1 MAPSRSN
8 SSNPAAMRAMAVSRT
23 ASSGSFHAGAP
34 IPTLSSLRRQ
44 SHRYQTFPTT
54 PPKTPLEQPYVPSD
68 GSNSDDEDDHEET
81 PLPVRQ
87 LLLLAFL
94 SLAEQ
99 TALNSIS
106 PYLPE
111 MVLNMPGI
119 PDDKAGLYVGILAS
133 SFALAQLSTNFL
145 WGYAS
150 DVIGRKPVLI
160 MGTIALMGCFAAF
173 GFCKQYWQ
181 IVVVHVA
188 MGLLNGNAACVPT
201 VLGEVTDRSNQSRAF
216 TYLPVIYSLGSIT
229 GPALGGILVGK
240 MGKEYPYLAP
250 NVLSAGLLAISVV
263 VVGIWFEETLDKT
276 EVNFETPAWVNKI
289 LSWFPSNKPPPRRP
303 SWASRW
309 PRSQSHTQPL
319 LSSGRAV
326 ESDSENDQ
334 DEDDDDADTKL
345 DPALSVWKDLSRT
358 TILVLVSY
366 LVFQLSNISFNS
378 LYPIFAATPPPAG
391 RDMLPSK
398 IGISLSVAG
407 LASCIFQAFLF
418 QQLKAKLGNLGTYQI
433 SLLGLGISMLFMPWV
448 GYADDKPLFG
458 VGTGKIWLYIELG
471 VVLIL
476 KNLCAV
482 GGLSS
487 VMLLITNSAS
497 SHSSLGTL
505 NGMAQTLSALGRSFG
520 PFVSGGLFSLS
531 INIRPKGEALAWS
544 VFGGLAILGWVLS
557 LFIRR
562 DGLESDDWEG
572 DDENDDDEET
582 ETA

>member
-1 MAPSRSN
+1 
-8 SSNPAAMRAMAVSRT
+8 MAVERT

-34 IPTLSSLRRQ
+34 IPTLSNLRRQ

-54 PPKTPLEQPYVPSD
+54 PPKTPLEQPYT
-68 GSNSDDEDDHEET
+68 GSNASDSDDEDDGEET

-119 PDDKAGLYVGILAS
+119 PDEKAGLYVGILAS

-160 MGTIALMGCFAAF
+160 MGTIALMGCFCVF
-173 GFCKQYWQ
+173 GFCKEYWQ
-181 IVVVHVA
+181 IVVIHVL

-229 GPALGGILVGK
+229 GPALGGILVGT
-240 MGKEYPYLAP
+240 MGKKYPYLAP
-250 NVLSAGLLAISVV
+250 NILSAGLLAVSVIV
-263 VVGIWFEETLDKT
+263 VSIWFEETLDKT
-276 EVNFETPAWVNKI
+276 QVAFEKPAWVDKI
-289 LSWFPSNKPPPRRP
+289 LSWFPSRTPPPRRP
-303 SWASRW
+303 SWSARW
-309 PRSQSHTQPL
+309 PRSHSQNQPL
-319 LSSGRAV
+319 LSSGRAL
-326 ESDSENDQ
+326 ESDSEE
-334 DEDDDDADTKL
+334 DEDDTDDSDNNL
-345 DPALSVWKDLSRT
+345 DPALSAWKDLSRT
-358 TILVLVSY
+358 TILVLFTY

-378 LYPIFAATPPPAG
+378 LYPIFAATPAPAG
-391 RDMLPSK
+391 RDLLPSR
-398 IGISLSVAG
+398 IGVSLSIAG

-458 VGTGKIWLYIELG
+458 VGSGKMWLYIELG
-471 VVLIL
+471 LVLIL

-487 VMLLITNSAS
+487 VMLLVRLFP
-497 SHSSLGTL
+497 SLSLTFRDFPKL
-505 NGMAQTLSALGRSFG
+505 NVANMCRSQTLRHRTR
-520 PFVSGGLFSLS
+520 VSVVSTAWHKLS
-531 INIRPKGEALAWS
+531 PPS
-544 VFGGLAILGWVLS
+544 VAASVPLS
-557 LFIRR
+557 LA
-562 DGLESDDWEG
+562 DSLVCP
-572 DDENDDDEET
+572 
-582 ETA
+582 